1 MGSKMVKVTN
11 LFTREEKTYDDIEA
25 FRIGMKETCDPSMA
39 RLIDMMGDA
48 YAEGR
53 STDTYEWMLGMKLET
68 VKD

>member
-1 MGSKMVKVTN
+1 MGKMVKVTN
-11 LFTREEKTYDDIEA
+11 LFTHKETVYADVEA